1 MEESGK
7 LYICGTPIGNLEDIT
22 FRAVRIL
29 KKVDLIAAEDTRKT
43 RKLLTEYDID
53 TQLISYH
60 EHNEKERAVELV
72 ARISEGTMLAL
83 VSNAGMPGISDPGS
97 EVIKRALEQGIEV
110 LPVPGPTALISALV
124 VSGLP
129 MERFVFEG
137 FLPRQGQQRGER
149 LRKIKKEQRTTIV
162 YESPYRI
169 KDTLKD
175 LESEIGGRKIALV
188 RELTK
193 VYEEKLYG
201 TPQKLLERVNE
212 KEIKGEI
219 VLVIA
224 GRKEAKIERWGWE
237 DYSIVE
243 HVRLLMDQGFT
254 KKEAIKKVAG
264 ERDVSRKKVYKEAIA
279 INVDP
284 ENF

>member
-110 LPVPGPTALISALV
+110 FPVPGPTALISALV

-224 GRKEAKIERWGWE
+224 GRKEAKIERCGWE

-243 HVRLLMDQGFT
+243 HVRLLMDQGYT